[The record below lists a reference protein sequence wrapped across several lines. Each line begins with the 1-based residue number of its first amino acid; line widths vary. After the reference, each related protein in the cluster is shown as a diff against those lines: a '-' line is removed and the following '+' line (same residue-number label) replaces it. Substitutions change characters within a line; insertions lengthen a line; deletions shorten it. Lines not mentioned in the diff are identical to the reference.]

1 MPTTLGLCF
10 LANSTASPMWSP
22 CPCVHN
28 MTSILS
34 KVFLLDGVE
43 GLFMTQGSTRICLP
57 PGVSN
62 RKVACPS
69 QVTLIPLNLISS
81 PHKLKILVAGSDN
94 AQTGEAPSN
103 QHSAKSEYFGL
114 RDIVDTVGEIGM
126 TNEDDDLTVGTF
138 DGQGILFANRT

>member
-22 CPCVHN
+22 WPCVHN

-34 KVFLLDGVE
+34 KLFLLDGVE

-57 PGVSN
+57 PGLSN

-69 QVTLIPLNLISS
+69 QVTLIPLNLMIS
-81 PHKLKILVAGSDN
+81 LFLREGKILFCETRNDKLEKHWNLVIACDR
-94 AQTGEAPSN
+94 
-103 QHSAKSEYFGL
+103 
-114 RDIVDTVGEIGM
+114 RDR
-126 TNEDDDLTVGTF
+126 
-138 DGQGILFANRT
+138 A

>member
-1 MPTTLGLCF
+1 
-10 LANSTASPMWSP
+10 
-22 CPCVHN
+22 

-34 KVFLLDGVE
+34 KLFLSDGVE

-69 QVTLIPLNLISS
+69 QVTLIPLNLIGS

-94 AQTGEAPSN
+94 AQTGEALSN
-103 QHSAKSEYFGL
+103 QHSAFSPLTFWAKVN
-114 RDIVDTVGEIGM
+114 RVVGMVREI
-126 TNEDDDLTVGTF
+126 TRPRTELTVLGRCRI
-138 DGQGILFANRT
+138 D

>member
-69 QVTLIPLNLISS
+69 QVTLIPLNLIRSHFRKEPKFYS
-81 PHKLKILVAGSDN
+81 VRL
-94 AQTGEAPSN
+94 
-103 QHSAKSEYFGL
+103 
-114 RDIVDTVGEIGM
+114 GM
-126 TNEDDDLTVGTF
+126 TNALESGDRRDRAGSPGSEENSVWIVRPGAPIDVKVRRFEKDVPL
-138 DGQGILFANRT
+138 AE